1 MPDVMITYSDH
12 ICRLVSSIIG
22 AVILGVCAVILFFQ
36 ACRWINKALDERQYR
51 AETDRKERIEKARH
65 DLMAEREGWRQHDE
79 YLVQAL
85 AGYAKENHQMRE
97 FMKTTKV
104 TDVFTKWQASEEA
117 ALNADT

>member
-1 MPDVMITYSDH
+1 MPDVTITYSDH
-12 ICRLVSSIIG
+12 ICRLASSIIG

-79 YLVQAL
+79 YLVAAL